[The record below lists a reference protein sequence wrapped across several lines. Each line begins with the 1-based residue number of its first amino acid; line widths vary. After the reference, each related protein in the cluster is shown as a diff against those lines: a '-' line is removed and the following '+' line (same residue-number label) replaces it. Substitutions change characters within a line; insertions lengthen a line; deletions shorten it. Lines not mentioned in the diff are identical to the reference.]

1 MHDQNKNGRA
11 PLMRAW
17 WQWGAALLS
26 AGVPALVSG
35 LAFASPM
42 SYPVAAPVSTVIV
55 SDLSA
60 GRQAVT
66 QSGTASEVIAV
77 APVQAARGGLL
88 RVASQDL
95 VSAAAADDM
104 VMTALTLMG
113 TPYKF
118 GGSSPEQGFDCSG
131 LVQYIYR
138 DISSV
143 TLPRTSAE
151 MSRLAGRD
159 VTTRELTV
167 GDLLFF
173 RLGGS
178 RQINHVAVYIGED
191 RFVHAPRTGTV
202 VRIDKLD
209 NRYWMRYFDK
219 ARRLF
224 TDEGHLTVAAR
235 SAPGDA
241 GRF

>member
-1 MHDQNKNGRA
+1 MIRTTSKGLLLAACLALLPSGAWALTFSAEVDQNA
-11 PLMRAW
+11 
-17 WQWGAALLS
+17 
-26 AGVPALVSG
+26 
-35 LAFASPM
+35 
-42 SYPVAAPVSTVIV
+42 
-55 SDLSA
+55 
-60 GRQAVT
+60 
-66 QSGTASEVIAV
+66 
-77 APVQAARGGLL
+77 
-88 RVASQDL
+88 

-138 DISSV
+138 DISHV
-143 TLPRTSAE
+143 TLPRTAAE

-159 VTTRELTV
+159 VTTQELTV
-167 GDLLFF
+167 GDLIFF
-173 RLGGS
+173 RLNNS
-178 RQINHVAVYIGED
+178 RAINHVAVYIGQD
-191 RFVHAPRTGTV
+191 RFIHAPRTGSV

-224 TDEGHLTVAAR
+224 TDEGHLTAAIE
-235 SAPGDA
+235 
-241 GRF
+241 